1 MKFLINKR
9 NLLIILIT
17 FIFLFLTHLLLMTK
31 NILSADILLNNV
43 FYNGYSWE
51 ISLGRFGLYVVGLLK
66 CFLTIPHIDILISY
80 FIISISLVILF
91 DLFSFR
97 KKEDIILYILIIC
110 LNPITS
116 ATLLFDYCSI
126 GYTLAFL
133 CSILSIYVYYKEE
146 NKIKKYLFSLIL
158 IVVALSMYQAYLSV
172 IVTTF
177 IIYNIKLLLEKK
189 ENFKLSLKYILT
201 LLMGALLYFI
211 IMKISLLVFHVNM
224 SNYSGADK
232 IGLQTLLSIPKKIG
246 LSYKLFYEYYFTD
259 KIVKNIYIKNNILNI
274 FLLILLIIGVVFQ
287 IFKNNLSPKKKVL
300 TLLLVLTL
308 PIFLNS
314 IIFTINDIKLQLLMS
329 ASYLLIPLLLI
340 TTMPENKMKYLSII
354 VIILLLRN
362 NLIQTQATYLSL
374 ENTFNKYNTVITSAI
389 KKNINHQNYKFALIG
404 SSENETEI
412 NKLNYGF
419 ISDDA
424 IFWEEYNLKK
434 LGFERFCYEYY
445 GLNLTF
451 VSEENYD
458 KIKQRENK
466 NQEIIYTYDDI
477 IVIDLSYLH

>member
-1 MKFLINKR
+1 
-9 NLLIILIT
+9 
-17 FIFLFLTHLLLMTK
+17 
-31 NILSADILLNNV
+31 
-43 FYNGYSWE
+43 
-51 ISLGRFGLYVVGLLK
+51 
-66 CFLTIPHIDILISY
+66 
-80 FIISISLVILF
+80 
-91 DLFSFR
+91 
-97 KKEDIILYILIIC
+97 
-110 LNPITS
+110 
-116 ATLLFDYCSI
+116 
-126 GYTLAFL
+126 
-133 CSILSIYVYYKEE
+133 
-146 NKIKKYLFSLIL
+146 
-158 IVVALSMYQAYLSV
+158 
-172 IVTTF
+172 
-177 IIYNIKLLLEKK
+177 
-189 ENFKLSLKYILT
+189 
-201 LLMGALLYFI
+201 
-211 IMKISLLVFHVNM
+211 MKISLLVFHVNM

-389 KKNINHQNYKFALIG
+389 KENINHQNYKFALIG
-404 SSENETEI
+404 STKNETEI

-451 VSEENYD
+451 VSEEDYD

>member
-1 MKFLINKR
+1 MKSLINKR

-17 FIFLFLTHLLLMTK
+17 FIFLFLTHLPLMTK
-31 NILSADILLNNV
+31 NILSADILLNNG

-51 ISLGRFGLYVVGLLK
+51 ISLGRFGLYVIGLLK

-80 FIISISLVILF
+80 LIISISLVILF

-116 ATLLFDYCSI
+116 TTLLFNYCSI

-158 IVVALSMYQAYLSV
+158 IVVALSMYRAYLSV

-300 TLLLVLTL
+300 TLLLVLAL

-314 IIFTINDIKLQLLMS
+314 IIFTINDTKLQLLMS
-329 ASYLLIPLLLI
+329 TSYLLIPLLLI
-340 TTMPENKMKYLSII
+340 TTIPENKMKYLSII

-389 KKNINHQNYKFALIG
+389 KENINHQNYKFALIG
-404 SSENETEI
+404 STKNETEI

-451 VSEENYD
+451 VSEEDYD

>member
-1 MKFLINKR
+1 MKSLINKR

-17 FIFLFLTHLLLMTK
+17 FIFLFLTHLPLMTK

-201 LLMGALLYFI
+201 LLMGDLLYFI

-274 FLLILLIIGVVFQ
+274 FLLILLIIEVVFQ

-300 TLLLVLTL
+300 TLLLVLAL

-389 KKNINHQNYKFALIG
+389 KENINHQNYKFALIG
-404 SSENETEI
+404 STKNETEI

-451 VSEENYD
+451 VSEEDYD

>member
-1 MKFLINKR
+1 MKSLINKR

-17 FIFLFLTHLLLMTK
+17 FILLFLTHLPLMTK
-31 NILSADILLNNV
+31 NILSADILLNNG

-51 ISLGRFGLYVVGLLK
+51 ISLGRFGLYVIGLLK

-116 ATLLFDYCSI
+116 ATLLFNYCSI

-201 LLMGALLYFI
+201 LLIGVLLYFF

-274 FLLILLIIGVVFQ
+274 FLLILLIIGVVFKT
-287 IFKNNLSPKKKVL
+287 FKNNLSPKEKIL
-300 TLLLVLTL
+300 TLLLVLAL

-314 IIFTINDIKLQLLMS
+314 IIFTINDTKLQLLMS
-329 ASYLLIPLLLI
+329 ASYLLVPLLLI
-340 TTMPENKMKYLSII
+340 TTIPENKMKYLSII
-354 VIILLLRN
+354 VIILFLRN

-389 KKNINHQNYKFALIG
+389 KENINYQNYKFALIG
-404 SSENETEI
+404 STKNETEI

-451 VSEENYD
+451 VSEEDYD

>member
-1 MKFLINKR
+1 MKSLINKR

-17 FIFLFLTHLLLMTK
+17 FIFLFLTHLPLMTK
-31 NILSADILLNNV
+31 NILSADILLNNG

-51 ISLGRFGLYVVGLLK
+51 ISLGRFGLYVIGLLK

-80 FIISISLVILF
+80 LIISISLVILF

-116 ATLLFDYCSI
+116 ATLLFNYCSI

-189 ENFKLSLKYILT
+189 KNFKLSLKYILT
-201 LLMGALLYFI
+201 LLIGVLLYFI
-211 IMKISLLVFHVNM
+211 IMKISLLVFHVNI

-300 TLLLVLTL
+300 TLLLVLAL

-314 IIFTINDIKLQLLMS
+314 IIFTINDTKLQLLMS
-329 ASYLLIPLLLI
+329 TSYLLIPLLLI
-340 TTMPENKMKYLSII
+340 TTIPENKMKYLSII

-389 KKNINHQNYKFALIG
+389 KENINHQNYKFALIG
-404 SSENETEI
+404 STKNETEI

-451 VSEENYD
+451 VSEEDYD

>member
-17 FIFLFLTHLLLMTK
+17 FIFLFLTHLPLMTK

-340 TTMPENKMKYLSII
+340 TTMPENKMKYSKS
-354 VIILLLRN
+354 
-362 NLIQTQATYLSL
+362 T
-374 ENTFNKYNTVITSAI
+374 
-389 KKNINHQNYKFALIG
+389 
-404 SSENETEI
+404 
-412 NKLNYGF
+412 
-419 ISDDA
+419 
-424 IFWEEYNLKK
+424 
-434 LGFERFCYEYY
+434 
-445 GLNLTF
+445 
-451 VSEENYD
+451 
-458 KIKQRENK
+458 
-466 NQEIIYTYDDI
+466 
-477 IVIDLSYLH
+477 

>member
-1 MKFLINKR
+1 MKSLINKR

-17 FIFLFLTHLLLMTK
+17 FILLFLTHLPLMTK
-31 NILSADILLNNV
+31 NILSADILLNNG

-51 ISLGRFGLYVVGLLK
+51 ISLGRFGLYVIGLLK

-116 ATLLFDYCSI
+116 ATLLFNYCSI

-177 IIYNIKLLLEKK
+177 IIYNIKFLLEKK

-201 LLMGALLYFI
+201 LLIGVLLYFI

-274 FLLILLIIGVVFQ
+274 FLLILLIIGVVFK
-287 IFKNNLSPKKKVL
+287 IFKNNLSPKEKVL
-300 TLLLVLTL
+300 TLLLVLAL

-314 IIFTINDIKLQLLMS
+314 IIFTINDTKLQLLMS
-329 ASYLLIPLLLI
+329 ASYLLVPLLLI
-340 TTMPENKMKYLSII
+340 TTIPENKMKYLSII
-354 VIILLLRN
+354 VIILFLRN

-389 KKNINHQNYKFALIG
+389 KENINYQNYKFALIG
-404 SSENETEI
+404 STKNETEI

-451 VSEENYD
+451 VSEEDYD

>member
-1 MKFLINKR
+1 MKSLINKR

-17 FIFLFLTHLLLMTK
+17 FILLFLTHLPLMTK
-31 NILSADILLNNV
+31 NILSADILLNNG

-51 ISLGRFGLYVVGLLK
+51 ISLGRFGLYVIGLLK

-91 DLFSFR
+91 DLFFFR

-116 ATLLFDYCSI
+116 ATLLFNYCSI

-133 CSILSIYVYYKEE
+133 CSILSVYIYYKEE

-201 LLMGALLYFI
+201 LLIGVLLYFI

-274 FLLILLIIGVVFQ
+274 FLLILLIIGVVFK
-287 IFKNNLSPKKKVL
+287 IFKNNLSPKEKVL
-300 TLLLVLTL
+300 TLLLVLAL

-314 IIFTINDIKLQLLMS
+314 IIFTINDTKLQLLMS
-329 ASYLLIPLLLI
+329 ASYLLVPLLLI
-340 TTMPENKMKYLSII
+340 TTIPENKMKYLSII
-354 VIILLLRN
+354 VIILFLRN

-389 KKNINHQNYKFALIG
+389 KENINHQNYKFALIG
-404 SSENETEI
+404 STKNETEI

-451 VSEENYD
+451 VSEEDYD

>member
-1 MKFLINKR
+1 MKSLINKR

-17 FIFLFLTHLLLMTK
+17 FILLFLTHLPLMTK
-31 NILSADILLNNV
+31 NILSADILLNNG

-51 ISLGRFGLYVVGLLK
+51 ISLGRFGLYVIGLLK

-116 ATLLFDYCSI
+116 ATILFNYCSI

-133 CSILSIYVYYKEE
+133 CSILSVYIYYKEE

-189 ENFKLSLKYILT
+189 KNFKLSLKYILT
-201 LLMGALLYFI
+201 LLIGVLLYFI
-211 IMKISLLVFHVNM
+211 IMKISLLVFHVNI

-274 FLLILLIIGVVFQ
+274 FLLILLIIGVVFK
-287 IFKNNLSPKKKVL
+287 IFKNNLSPKEKIL
-300 TLLLVLTL
+300 TLLLVLAL

-314 IIFTINDIKLQLLMS
+314 IIFTINDTKLQLLMS
-329 ASYLLIPLLLI
+329 ASYLLVPLLLI
-340 TTMPENKMKYLSII
+340 TTIPENKMKYLSII
-354 VIILLLRN
+354 VIILFLRN

-389 KKNINHQNYKFALIG
+389 KENINHQNYKFALIG
-404 SSENETEI
+404 STKNETEI

-451 VSEENYD
+451 VSEEDYD

>member
-1 MKFLINKR
+1 MKSLINKR

-17 FIFLFLTHLLLMTK
+17 FILLFLTHLPLMTK
-31 NILSADILLNNV
+31 NILSADILLNNG

-51 ISLGRFGLYVVGLLK
+51 ISLGRFGLYVIGLLK

-116 ATLLFDYCSI
+116 ATLLFNYCSI

-133 CSILSIYVYYKEE
+133 CSILSVYIYYKEE

-189 ENFKLSLKYILT
+189 KNFKLSLKYILT
-201 LLMGALLYFI
+201 LLIGVLLYFI
-211 IMKISLLVFHVNM
+211 IMKISLLVFHVNI

-274 FLLILLIIGVVFQ
+274 FLLILLIIGVVFK
-287 IFKNNLSPKKKVL
+287 IFKNNLSPKEKVL
-300 TLLLVLTL
+300 TLLLILAL

-314 IIFTINDIKLQLLMS
+314 VIFTINDTKLQLLMS

-340 TTMPENKMKYLSII
+340 TTIPENKMKYLSII

-389 KKNINHQNYKFALIG
+389 KENINYQNYKFALIG
-404 SSENETEI
+404 STKNETEI

-451 VSEENYD
+451 VSEKDYD

>member
-1 MKFLINKR
+1 MKSLINKR

-17 FIFLFLTHLLLMTK
+17 FILLFLTHLPLMTK
-31 NILSADILLNNV
+31 NILSADILLNNG

-51 ISLGRFGLYVVGLLK
+51 ISLGRFGLYVIGLLK

-116 ATLLFDYCSI
+116 ATILFNYCSI

-133 CSILSIYVYYKEE
+133 CSILSVYIYYKEE

-189 ENFKLSLKYILT
+189 KNFKLSLKYILT
-201 LLMGALLYFI
+201 LLIGVLLYFI
-211 IMKISLLVFHVNM
+211 IMKISLLVFHVNI

-274 FLLILLIIGVVFQ
+274 FLLILLIIGVVFK
-287 IFKNNLSPKKKVL
+287 IFKNNLSPKEKIL
-300 TLLLVLTL
+300 TLLLVLAL

-314 IIFTINDIKLQLLMS
+314 IIFTINDTKLQLLMS
-329 ASYLLIPLLLI
+329 ASYLLVPLLLI
-340 TTMPENKMKYLSII
+340 TTIPENKMKYLSII
-354 VIILLLRN
+354 VIILFLRN

-374 ENTFNKYNTVITSAI
+374 ENTFNKYNTAITSAI
-389 KKNINHQNYKFALIG
+389 KENINYQNYKFALIG
-404 SSENETEI
+404 STKNETEI

-451 VSEENYD
+451 VSEEDYD

>member
-1 MKFLINKR
+1 MKSLINKR

-17 FIFLFLTHLLLMTK
+17 FIFLFLTHLPLMTK

-300 TLLLVLTL
+300 TLLLVLAL

-314 IIFTINDIKLQLLMS
+314 IIFTINDTKLQLLMS

-340 TTMPENKMKYLSII
+340 TTMPEKKMKYKRKK
-354 VIILLLRN
+354 VNNLLLRKN
-362 NLIQTQATYLSL
+362 HIQTQATYLSL

-389 KKNINHQNYKFALIG
+389 KENINHQNYKFALIG
-404 SSENETEI
+404 STKNETEI

-451 VSEENYD
+451 VSEEDYD

>member
-1 MKFLINKR
+1 MKSLINKR

-17 FIFLFLTHLLLMTK
+17 FILLFLTHLPLMTK
-31 NILSADILLNNV
+31 NILSADILLNNG

-51 ISLGRFGLYVVGLLK
+51 ISLGRFGLYVIGLLK

-80 FIISISLVILF
+80 LIISISLVILF

-116 ATLLFDYCSI
+116 ATLLFNYCSI

-201 LLMGALLYFI
+201 LLIGVLLYFI

-274 FLLILLIIGVVFQ
+274 FLIILLIIGVVFK
-287 IFKNNLSPKKKVL
+287 IFKNNLSPKEKVL
-300 TLLLVLTL
+300 TLLLILAL

-314 IIFTINDIKLQLLMS
+314 VIFTINDTKLQLLMS

-340 TTMPENKMKYLSII
+340 TTIPENKMKYLSII

-389 KKNINHQNYKFALIG
+389 KENINYQNYKFALIG
-404 SSENETEI
+404 STKNETEI

-451 VSEENYD
+451 VSEKDYD

>member
-1 MKFLINKR
+1 MKSLINKR

-17 FIFLFLTHLLLMTK
+17 FIFLFLTHLPLMTK

>member
-1 MKFLINKR
+1 MKSLINKR

-17 FIFLFLTHLLLMTK
+17 FIFLFLTHLPLMTK

-300 TLLLVLTL
+300 TLLLVLAL

-314 IIFTINDIKLQLLMS
+314 IIFTINDTKLQLLMS
-329 ASYLLIPLLLI
+329 TSYLLIPLLLI

-389 KKNINHQNYKFALIG
+389 KENINHQNYKFALIG

-424 IFWEEYNLKK
+424 IFCEEYNLKK

>member
-1 MKFLINKR
+1 MKSLINKR

-17 FIFLFLTHLLLMTK
+17 FILLFLTHLPLMTK
-31 NILSADILLNNV
+31 NILSADILLNNG

-51 ISLGRFGLYVVGLLK
+51 ISLGRFGLYVIGLLK

-116 ATLLFDYCSI
+116 ATILFNYCSI

-133 CSILSIYVYYKEE
+133 CSILSVYIYYKEE

-201 LLMGALLYFI
+201 LLIGVLLYFI

-300 TLLLVLTL
+300 TLLLVLAL

-314 IIFTINDIKLQLLMS
+314 IIFTINDTKLQLLMS

-389 KKNINHQNYKFALIG
+389 KENINYQNYKFALIG
-404 SSENETEI
+404 STKNETEI

-451 VSEENYD
+451 VSEEDYD

>member
-1 MKFLINKR
+1 MKSLINKR

-17 FIFLFLTHLLLMTK
+17 FIFLFLTHLPLMTK

-201 LLMGALLYFI
+201 LLMGAILYFI

-274 FLLILLIIGVVFQ
+274 FLLILLIIEVVFQ

-300 TLLLVLTL
+300 LLVLAL

-389 KKNINHQNYKFALIG
+389 KENINHQNYKFALIG
-404 SSENETEI
+404 STKNETEI

-451 VSEENYD
+451 VSEEDYD

>member
-1 MKFLINKR
+1 MKSLINKR

-17 FIFLFLTHLLLMTK
+17 FILLFLTHLPLMTK
-31 NILSADILLNNV
+31 NILSADILLNNG

-51 ISLGRFGLYVVGLLK
+51 ISLGRFGLYVIGLLK

-91 DLFSFR
+91 DLFFFR

-116 ATLLFDYCSI
+116 ATLLFNYCSI

-133 CSILSIYVYYKEE
+133 CSILSVYIYYKEE

-201 LLMGALLYFI
+201 LLIGVLLYFI

-274 FLLILLIIGVVFQ
+274 FLLILLIIGVVFK
-287 IFKNNLSPKKKVL
+287 IFKNNLSQKEKVL
-300 TLLLVLTL
+300 TLLLVLAL

-314 IIFTINDIKLQLLMS
+314 IIFTINDTKLQLLMS
-329 ASYLLIPLLLI
+329 ASYLLVPLLLI

-389 KKNINHQNYKFALIG
+389 KENINYQNYKFALIG
-404 SSENETEI
+404 STKNETEI

-451 VSEENYD
+451 VSEEDYD

>member
-1 MKFLINKR
+1 MKSLINKR

-17 FIFLFLTHLLLMTK
+17 FIFLFLTHLPLITK

-116 ATLLFDYCSI
+116 ATLLFNYCSI

-201 LLMGALLYFI
+201 LLMGAILYFI

-274 FLLILLIIGVVFQ
+274 FLLILLIIGVVFK

-300 TLLLVLTL
+300 TLLLVLAL

-314 IIFTINDIKLQLLMS
+314 IIFTINDTKLQLLMS

-362 NLIQTQATYLSL
+362 NLIQTQATY
-374 ENTFNKYNTVITSAI
+374 
-389 KKNINHQNYKFALIG
+389 
-404 SSENETEI
+404 
-412 NKLNYGF
+412 
-419 ISDDA
+419 
-424 IFWEEYNLKK
+424 
-434 LGFERFCYEYY
+434 
-445 GLNLTF
+445 
-451 VSEENYD
+451 
-458 KIKQRENK
+458 
-466 NQEIIYTYDDI
+466 
-477 IVIDLSYLH
+477 

>member
-1 MKFLINKR
+1 MKSLINKR

-17 FIFLFLTHLLLMTK
+17 FILLFLTHLPLMTK
-31 NILSADILLNNV
+31 NILSADILLNNG

-51 ISLGRFGLYVVGLLK
+51 ISLGRFGLYVIGLLK

-80 FIISISLVILF
+80 LIISISLVILF

-116 ATLLFDYCSI
+116 ATLLFNYCSI

-201 LLMGALLYFI
+201 LLIGVLLYFI

-274 FLLILLIIGVVFQ
+274 FLIILLIIGVVFK
-287 IFKNNLSPKKKVL
+287 IFKNNLSPKEKVL
-300 TLLLVLTL
+300 TLLLILAL

-314 IIFTINDIKLQLLMS
+314 VIFTINDTKLQLLMS

-340 TTMPENKMKYLSII
+340 TTIPENKMKYLSII

-362 NLIQTQATYLSL
+362 NLFQTQATYLSL

-389 KKNINHQNYKFALIG
+389 KENINYQNYKFALIG
-404 SSENETEI
+404 STKNETEI

-451 VSEENYD
+451 VSEKDYD

>member
-1 MKFLINKR
+1 MKSLINKR

-17 FIFLFLTHLLLMTK
+17 FILLFLTHLPLMTK

-189 ENFKLSLKYILT
+189 KNFKLSLKYILT
-201 LLMGALLYFI
+201 LLIGVLLYFI
-211 IMKISLLVFHVNM
+211 IMKISLLVFHVNI

-274 FLLILLIIGVVFQ
+274 FLLILLIIGVVFK
-287 IFKNNLSPKKKVL
+287 IFKNNLSPKEKIL
-300 TLLLVLTL
+300 TLLLVLAL

-314 IIFTINDIKLQLLMS
+314 IIFTINDTKLQLLMS
-329 ASYLLIPLLLI
+329 ASYLLVPLLLI
-340 TTMPENKMKYLSII
+340 TTIPENKMKYLSII
-354 VIILLLRN
+354 VIILFLRN

-389 KKNINHQNYKFALIG
+389 KENINHQNYKFALIG
-404 SSENETEI
+404 STKNETEI

-451 VSEENYD
+451 VSEEDYD

>member
-1 MKFLINKR
+1 MKSLINKR

-17 FIFLFLTHLLLMTK
+17 FIFLFLTHLPLMTK
-31 NILSADILLNNV
+31 NIFSADILLNNV

>member
-1 MKFLINKR
+1 MKSLINKR

-17 FIFLFLTHLLLMTK
+17 FIFLFLTHLPLMTK
-31 NILSADILLNNV
+31 NILSADILLNNG

-51 ISLGRFGLYVVGLLK
+51 ISLGRFGLYVIGLLK

-80 FIISISLVILF
+80 LIISISLVILF

-97 KKEDIILYILIIC
+97 KKEYIILYILIIC

-116 ATLLFDYCSI
+116 ATLLFNYCSI

-300 TLLLVLTL
+300 TLLLVLAL

-314 IIFTINDIKLQLLMS
+314 IIFTINDTKLQLLMS
-329 ASYLLIPLLLI
+329 TSYLLIPLLLI
-340 TTMPENKMKYLSII
+340 TTIPENKMKYLSII

-389 KKNINHQNYKFALIG
+389 KENINHQNYKFALIG
-404 SSENETEI
+404 STKNETEI

-451 VSEENYD
+451 VSEEDYD

>member
-1 MKFLINKR
+1 
-9 NLLIILIT
+9 
-17 FIFLFLTHLLLMTK
+17 MTK

-97 KKEDIILYILIIC
+97 NKEDIILYFLIIC

-116 ATLLFDYCSI
+116 AALLFDYCSI

-300 TLLLVLTL
+300 TLLLVLAL

-314 IIFTINDIKLQLLMS
+314 IIFTINDTKLQLLMS

-389 KKNINHQNYKFALIG
+389 KENINHQNYKFALIG
-404 SSENETEI
+404 STKNETEI
-412 NKLNYGF
+412 IKLNYGF

-434 LGFERFCYEYY
+434 LGFERFCYEYF

-451 VSEENYD
+451 VSEEDYD
-458 KIKQRENK
+458 KIRTKK
-466 NQEIIYTYDDI
+466 LYIHMMI
-477 IVIDLSYLH
+477 LL

>member
-1 MKFLINKR
+1 
-9 NLLIILIT
+9 
-17 FIFLFLTHLLLMTK
+17 MTK
-31 NILSADILLNNV
+31 NILSADILLNNG

-51 ISLGRFGLYVVGLLK
+51 ISLGRFGLYVIGLLK

-116 ATLLFDYCSI
+116 ATLLFNYCSI

-133 CSILSIYVYYKEE
+133 CSILSVYIYYKEE

-189 ENFKLSLKYILT
+189 KNFKLSLKYILT
-201 LLMGALLYFI
+201 LLIGVLLYFI
-211 IMKISLLVFHVNM
+211 IMKISLLVFHVNI

-274 FLLILLIIGVVFQ
+274 FLLILLIIGVVFK
-287 IFKNNLSPKKKVL
+287 IFKNNLSPKEKVL
-300 TLLLVLTL
+300 TLLLILAL

-314 IIFTINDIKLQLLMS
+314 VIFTINDTKLQLLMS

-340 TTMPENKMKYLSII
+340 TTIPENKMKYLSII

-389 KKNINHQNYKFALIG
+389 KENINYQNYKFALIG
-404 SSENETEI
+404 STKNETEI

-451 VSEENYD
+451 VSEKDYD

>member
-1 MKFLINKR
+1 MRSLINKR

-17 FIFLFLTHLLLMTK
+17 FIFLFLTHLPLMTK
-31 NILSADILLNNV
+31 NILSADILLNNG

-51 ISLGRFGLYVVGLLK
+51 ISLGRFGLYVIGLLK

-80 FIISISLVILF
+80 LIISISLVILF
-91 DLFSFR
+91 DVFSFR
-97 KKEDIILYILIIC
+97 KKEHIILYILIIC

-201 LLMGALLYFI
+201 LLMGAILYFI

-259 KIVKNIYIKNNILNI
+259 KIVKNIYIKNNISNI
-274 FLLILLIIGVVFQ
+274 FLLILLIIGVVFK

-300 TLLLVLTL
+300 TLLLVLAL

-314 IIFTINDIKLQLLMS
+314 IIFTINDTKLQLLMS

-389 KKNINHQNYKFALIG
+389 KENINHQNYKFALIG
-404 SSENETEI
+404 STKNETEI

-451 VSEENYD
+451 VSEEDYD

>member
-1 MKFLINKR
+1 
-9 NLLIILIT
+9 
-17 FIFLFLTHLLLMTK
+17 MTK

>member
-17 FIFLFLTHLLLMTK
+17 FIFLFLTHLPLMTK

-389 KKNINHQNYKFALIG
+389 KENINHQNYKFALIG

>member
-1 MKFLINKR
+1 MKSLINKR

-17 FIFLFLTHLLLMTK
+17 FILLFLTHLPLMTK
-31 NILSADILLNNV
+31 NILSADILLNNG

-51 ISLGRFGLYVVGLLK
+51 ISLGRFGLYVIGLLK

-116 ATLLFDYCSI
+116 ATLLFNYCSI

-146 NKIKKYLFSLIL
+146 NKIKEYLFSLIL

-201 LLMGALLYFI
+201 LLIGVLLYFI

-274 FLLILLIIGVVFQ
+274 FLLILLIIGVVFK
-287 IFKNNLSPKKKVL
+287 IFKNNLSPKEKVL
-300 TLLLVLTL
+300 TLLLVLAL

-314 IIFTINDIKLQLLMS
+314 IIFTINDTKLQLLMS
-329 ASYLLIPLLLI
+329 ASYLLVPLLLI
-340 TTMPENKMKYLSII
+340 TTIPENKMKYLSII
-354 VIILLLRN
+354 VIILFLRN

-389 KKNINHQNYKFALIG
+389 KENINYQNYKFALIG
-404 SSENETEI
+404 STKNETEI

-451 VSEENYD
+451 VSEEDYD

>member
-1 MKFLINKR
+1 MKSLINKR

-17 FIFLFLTHLLLMTK
+17 FIFLFLTHLPLMTK

-80 FIISISLVILF
+80 LIISISLVILF

-116 ATLLFDYCSI
+116 ATLLFNYCSI

-201 LLMGALLYFI
+201 LLIGVLLYFI

-274 FLLILLIIGVVFQ
+274 FLIILLIIGVVFK
-287 IFKNNLSPKKKVL
+287 IFKNNLSPKEKVL
-300 TLLLVLTL
+300 TLLLILAL

-314 IIFTINDIKLQLLMS
+314 VIFTINDTKLQLLMS

-340 TTMPENKMKYLSII
+340 TTIPENKMKYLSII

-389 KKNINHQNYKFALIG
+389 KENINYQNYKFALIG
-404 SSENETEI
+404 STKNETEI

-451 VSEENYD
+451 VSEKDYD

>member
-1 MKFLINKR
+1 MKSLINKR

-17 FIFLFLTHLLLMTK
+17 FILLFLTHLPLMTK
-31 NILSADILLNNV
+31 NILSADILLNNG

-51 ISLGRFGLYVVGLLK
+51 ISLGRFGLYVIGLLK

-116 ATLLFDYCSI
+116 ATILFNYCSI

-133 CSILSIYVYYKEE
+133 CSILSVYIYYKEE

-189 ENFKLSLKYILT
+189 KNFKLSLKYILT
-201 LLMGALLYFI
+201 LLIGVLLYFI
-211 IMKISLLVFHVNM
+211 IMKISLLVFHVNI

-274 FLLILLIIGVVFQ
+274 FLLILLIIGVVFK
-287 IFKNNLSPKKKVL
+287 IFKNNLSQKEKIL
-300 TLLLVLTL
+300 TLLLVLAL

-314 IIFTINDIKLQLLMS
+314 IIFTINDTKLQLLMS
-329 ASYLLIPLLLI
+329 ASYLLVPLLLI
-340 TTMPENKMKYLSII
+340 TTIPENKMKYLSII
-354 VIILLLRN
+354 VIILFLRN

-389 KKNINHQNYKFALIG
+389 KENINYQNYKFALIG
-404 SSENETEI
+404 STKNETEI

-451 VSEENYD
+451 VSEKDYD

>member
-1 MKFLINKR
+1 MKSLINKR

-17 FIFLFLTHLLLMTK
+17 FILLFLTHLPLMTK
-31 NILSADILLNNV
+31 NILSADILLNNG

-51 ISLGRFGLYVVGLLK
+51 ISLGRFGLYVIGLLK

-91 DLFSFR
+91 YLFSFR

-116 ATLLFDYCSI
+116 ATLLFNYCSI

-133 CSILSIYVYYKEE
+133 CSILSVYIYYKEE

-201 LLMGALLYFI
+201 LLIGVLLYFI

-259 KIVKNIYIKNNILNI
+259 EIVKNIYIKNNILNI
-274 FLLILLIIGVVFQ
+274 FLLILLIIGVVFK
-287 IFKNNLSPKKKVL
+287 IFKNNLSQKEKIL
-300 TLLLVLTL
+300 TLLLVLAL

-314 IIFTINDIKLQLLMS
+314 IIFTINDTKLQLLMS
-329 ASYLLIPLLLI
+329 ASYLLVPLLLI
-340 TTMPENKMKYLSII
+340 TTIPENKMKYLSII
-354 VIILLLRN
+354 VIILFLRN

-389 KKNINHQNYKFALIG
+389 KENINYQNYKFALIG
-404 SSENETEI
+404 STKNETEI

-451 VSEENYD
+451 VSEEDYD

>member
-1 MKFLINKR
+1 
-9 NLLIILIT
+9 
-17 FIFLFLTHLLLMTK
+17 MTK
-31 NILSADILLNNV
+31 NILSADILLNNG

-51 ISLGRFGLYVVGLLK
+51 ISLGRFGLYVIGLLK

-116 ATLLFDYCSI
+116 ATLLFNYCSI

-177 IIYNIKLLLEKK
+177 IIYNIKFLLEKK

-201 LLMGALLYFI
+201 LLIGVLLYFI

-274 FLLILLIIGVVFQ
+274 FLLILLIIGVVFK
-287 IFKNNLSPKKKVL
+287 IFKNNLSPKEKVL
-300 TLLLVLTL
+300 TLLLVLAL

-314 IIFTINDIKLQLLMS
+314 IIFTINDTKLQLLMS
-329 ASYLLIPLLLI
+329 ASYLLVPLLLI

-354 VIILLLRN
+354 VIILFLRN

-389 KKNINHQNYKFALIG
+389 KENINYQNYKFALIG
-404 SSENETEI
+404 STKNETEI

-451 VSEENYD
+451 VSEEDYD